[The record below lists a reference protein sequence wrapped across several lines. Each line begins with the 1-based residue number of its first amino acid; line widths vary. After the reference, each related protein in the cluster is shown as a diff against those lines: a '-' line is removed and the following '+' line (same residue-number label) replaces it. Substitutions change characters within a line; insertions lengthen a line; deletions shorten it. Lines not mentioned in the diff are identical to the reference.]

1 MNTNN
6 VNDILLDNISRCPE
20 CNLISSLSL
29 HYKERIP
36 YINYYCENNH
46 KGNISLEE
54 YMKKYNKY
62 SLYKEKCSECNKNQ
76 NEINDDFFF
85 CYKCNKFLC
94 PSCIINHPSN
104 DRHNLTKINR
114 YDASCKI
121 HYNYYCFYCNKCN
134 KNLCIYCKNE
144 HESHDIKDLIKFK
157 NSYDINK
164 IEEKIKSIKNK
175 INNLEEIKNKII
187 YEIDEI
193 KKLSELEIKY
203 FNILLNSF
211 KYEENQNNINY
222 NIIENIKN
230 FDDIFTITKF
240 KIFDI
245 INKETN
251 KFISLLQ
258 SLGFQNCFKQLNT
271 HTSAISQ
278 LSILKDGRLAS
289 CSGDST
295 LNIYKKDTFEIQLS
309 IKEHNSW
316 IYSFTQLNND
326 NIITCSA
333 DNTMNI
339 IKLIDDNKYNLEQ
352 KLIGHS
358 NYVSNVIE
366 IRNNELISVSYDKTM
381 KIWNINNNN
390 KYECTNTINFQNN
403 SYSWCNILKLN
414 ENEFVTS
421 SYGDKCLKFW
431 NSNNFTNISTI
442 NNIESY
448 GWPKRNLCKLND
460 DILCV
465 GGINSKGFY
474 LIKISTH
481 QLLTNITGPNYI
493 YSIYKCFDGLF
504 LCSIYENN
512 NHSLVKYKYENQNLI
527 KIIEKEK
534 AHTSY
539 IYTCI
544 ELNDEIIASGGSDNI
559 IRLWRI

>member
-46 KGNISLEE
+46 KGNISLEK

-245 INKETN
+245 INKEGN
-251 KFISLLQ
+251 KFISFLQ

-271 HTSAISQ
+271 HTGWISK

-289 CSGDST
+289 CSCDNT

-309 IKEHNSW
+309 IKEHNSS
-316 IYSFTQLNND
+316 ILSFTQLNND
-326 NIITCSA
+326 NIITCSD

-358 NYVSNVIE
+358 NWVSNVIE
-366 IRNNELISVSYDKTM
+366 IRNNELISVSNDKTM

-390 KYECTNTINFQNN
+390 KYECTNTINFQNSN
-403 SYSWCNILKLN
+403 SSCNILKLN

-421 SYGDKCLKFW
+421 SDDDKCLKFW

-442 NNIESY
+442 NNIECIC
-448 GWPKRNLCKLND
+448 PKRSLCKLND

-481 QLLTNITGPNYI
+481 QLLTNITGPNDI
-493 YSIYKCFDGLF
+493 FSIYKCFDGLF
-504 LCSIYENN
+504 LCSIINENN

-544 ELNDEIIASGGSDNI
+544 ELNDEIIASGGSDKI